1 MSTPTPPPYDQGP
14 GYGAMPPAPPPPG
27 GPPRQP
33 PSTGQRRALALVIA
47 LGALVVI
54 LLVGAV
60 VTAGVLIARRGDDGR
75 TTASGS
81 SPSAPVTGPGSGPSD
96 STVPTPTQDAG
107 SADDGRL
114 TASDFGGDWNFK
126 LGDVELKA
134 TYVSSRD
141 YPACGPIASPELEHL
156 GCRYGALWVHE
167 AHDGKLRM
175 ARVAYVYD
183 SAAHAEAAVTR
194 HKESDY
200 QLPVEAE
207 IAHFADGK
215 WEAKSSDKVEIVTF
229 VTIAAGVPEKDL
241 DRYLGF
247 GEADL
252 LAALG
257 FMDIS

>member
-1 MSTPTPPPYDQGP
+1 
-14 GYGAMPPAPPPPG
+14 MPPAPPPPG
-27 GPPRQP
+27 GPPGP
-33 PSTGQRRALALVIA
+33 PSGPFGPTGPQGPQRQGRALGLVIA
-47 LGALVVI
+47 LGALVVL
-54 LLVGAV
+54 LLVGAAV
-60 VTAGVLIARRGDDGR
+60 AAGVLLARRGDDNG

-81 SPSAPVTGPGSGPSD
+81 SPSAPVTGPSD
-96 STVPTPTQDAG
+96 STVPTSTPTQDPGG

-114 TASDFGGDWNFK
+114 TTSDFGGDWNFK
-126 LGDVELKA
+126 LGDVELEA

-141 YPACGPIASPELEHL
+141 YPTCGPIASPELEHL

-194 HKESDY
+194 HQESDY

-207 IAHFADGK
+207 IPHFADGK
-215 WEAKSSDKVEIVTF
+215 WEAKSSGKVEIVTF
-229 VTIAAGVPEKDL
+229 VTVARGVPEKDL
-241 DRYLGF
+241 DSYLGF